1 MIYDVIKNVGKYRG
15 QSIWLDKAISFLET
29 TDLKSLP
36 IGRTEIDGDKVFV
49 NVMEAKARKEDELQF
64 EIHKK
69 YMDIQIDIEGSE
81 NIKIGFDVNN
91 VFQAYKEEIDF
102 GAVDCTES
110 ITCSLGN
117 ERFIICMSD
126 EPHKP
131 GIATGDD
138 TYLKKCVVKVAVK

>member
-1 MIYDVIKNVGKYRG
+1 MIYDDIKNIGKYRG

-36 IGRTEIDGDKVFV
+36 IGRTEIEKDKVFV
-49 NVMEAKARKEDELQF
+49 NIMESNAREEDDLRF

-81 NIKIGFDVNN
+81 NIKIGFDIKNIIDN
-91 VFQAYKEEIDF
+91 YKEEIDF
-102 GAVDCTES
+102 GTVDCTDS
-110 ITCSLGN
+110 IACSLGK
-117 ERFIICMSD
+117 ERFIICMAD

-131 GIATGDD
+131 GIATGDN
-138 TYLKKCVVKVAVK
+138 TYLKKCVVKVAVN

>member
-1 MIYDVIKNVGKYRG
+1 MIYDVIKNIGKYRG

-29 TDLKSLP
+29 TDLNSLP
-36 IGRTEIDGDKVFV
+36 IGRTEIEKDKVFV
-49 NVMEAKARKEDELQF
+49 NVMEANAREEDELQF

-91 VFQAYKEEIDF
+91 VFQSYKEEIDF

-110 ITCSLGN
+110 ISCRLGN
-117 ERFIICMSD
+117 ERFIICMPD

-131 GIATGDD
+131 GIATSDN
-138 TYLKKCVVKVAVK
+138 TYLKKCVVKVAVN

>member
-1 MIYDVIKNVGKYRG
+1 MIYDVIKNIGKYRG

-36 IGRTEIDGDKVFV
+36 IGRTAIEKDKVFV
-49 NVMEAKARKEDELQF
+49 NVMEAEAREEDELKF

-81 NIKIGFDVNN
+81 NIKIGFDIKNTIDD
-91 VFQAYKEEIDF
+91 YKEEIDF
-102 GAVDCTES
+102 GTVDCTES
-110 ITCSLGN
+110 ITCRLGK
-117 ERFIICMSD
+117 ERFIICMPD

-131 GIATGDD
+131 GIATSDN
-138 TYLKKCVVKVAVK
+138 TYLKKCVVKVAVN

>member
-49 NVMEAKARKEDELQF
+49 NVMEAKARKEEELQF

-110 ITCSLGN
+110 ITCSLGK